1 MRDIESDNFITELDV
16 EFFSTETKGSR
27 HEKRQVIREDP
38 LTIEI
43 KDIGTYTLMCTPSDK
58 LAMAVGFAFTEG
70 LISSVDDINVLM
82 KCPDDPQVIRMQ
94 LAEGK
99 NQSEQQRN
107 LLIVSSCGIC
117 GSENIKQII
126 EGLPKVTDSLRISN
140 EELSSNTKELWDKQ
154 ETFKKTGASHAVGLM
169 RSGDMLAMG
178 EDIGRHNAFDKAIG
192 ICLLKRIP
200 TAGTLAV
207 LSGRVS
213 FELAVK
219 AARAGVELIAAVS
232 APTTL
237 AIEVADNCN
246 ITLCGFVRGKD
257 ATVYCHPHRIT
268 SPV

>member
-1 MRDIESDNFITELDV
+1 
-16 EFFSTETKGSR
+16 
-27 HEKRQVIREDP
+27 
-38 LTIEI
+38 
-43 KDIGTYTLMCTPSDK
+43 
-58 LAMAVGFAFTEG
+58 
-70 LISSVDDINVLM
+70 
-82 KCPDDPQVIRMQ
+82 
-94 LAEGK
+94 
-99 NQSEQQRN
+99 
-107 LLIVSSCGIC
+107 
-117 GSENIKQII
+117 
-126 EGLPKVTDSLRISN
+126 
-140 EELSSNTKELWDKQ
+140 
-154 ETFKKTGASHAVGLM
+154 
-169 RSGDMLAMG
+169 MLAMG